1 MYIKRKDSKG
11 GIKVDIKFNEM
22 EIIKIL
28 EAIRSELIFSKRY
41 YKENESEEDRIGVTS
56 PQEWSEIYNN
66 ILKQS
71 QEKGILTMLDLVQ

>member
-1 MYIKRKDSKG
+1 M
-11 GIKVDIKFNEM
+11 DIKFNEM

-56 PQEWSEIYNN
+56 PEEWAEIYNN